1 MRMGLTEWLLLI
13 VLSILWGGSFF
24 LGRVAVSEVPPFT
37 LVLFRVSLATLT
49 LLAYL
54 KISHR
59 SIPME

>member
-1 MRMGLTEWLLLI
+1 MGLTEWLLLI